1 MGDKASR
8 QSPVDEAIDRI
19 LQQRS
24 FTAIVV
30 PSNSITDLSHM
41 KDGKPLA
48 TGRPGSAPSTPS
60 AGSHAAS
67 MLDPRGS
74 RRTSPTRQTRM
85 AAVLRQSIKRPT
97 TGSSNTGRRRN
108 SAHSCL
114 DMWSSTNKEAGKLTE
129 ESNRMSVTVSTLGYT
144 LSRSPSRV
152 AMKIDTEKFFGAPS
166 HSERMQSARVC

>member
-48 TGRPGSAPSTPS
+48 TGRPG
-60 AGSHAAS
+60 
-67 MLDPRGS
+67 
-74 RRTSPTRQTRM
+74 
-85 AAVLRQSIKRPT
+85 
-97 TGSSNTGRRRN
+97 
-108 SAHSCL
+108 
-114 DMWSSTNKEAGKLTE
+114 
-129 ESNRMSVTVSTLGYT
+129 
-144 LSRSPSRV
+144 
-152 AMKIDTEKFFGAPS
+152 
-166 HSERMQSARVC
+166 